1 MLSGYKTYLIA
12 GAAIITAIANY
23 LAGDMSLAETIQ
35 LVVTAAMGATIRS
48 GINTAA
54 KAVKG

>member
-12 GAAIITAIANY
+12 GAAAITAIASY
-23 LAGDMSLAETIQ
+23 LAGDATLAETIQ

-54 KAVKG
+54 KSAK